1 MLPRRYSSSL
11 VVSSMKDLHWQLYS
25 HAATLVLCQ
34 PGLFV
39 RHGIK
44 YQWMKHEVRFPFS
57 FHWRLYSQDNILVLM
72 TKWPGS
78 HCLLCRQRHS
88 KPSQAQSCSRTSGPA
103 PNFAVPLVFPLVS
116 SELVGVGVWV
126 QRAKAERPLRK
137 ENAEALVWNKDIKA
151 YEA

>member
-34 PGLFV
+34 LGLFV

-72 TKWPGS
+72 AKWPGS
-78 HCLLCRQRHS
+78 HCLLCRQASHGP
-88 KPSQAQSCSRTSGPA
+88 KPRSQARPSSVLQQDIRAGAKFRRAFGFPSSIFQTGGGGGMGTKSQSRA
-103 PNFAVPLVFPLVS
+103 PIT
-116 SELVGVGVWV
+116 
-126 QRAKAERPLRK
+126 QRECRGLSV
-137 ENAEALVWNKDIKA
+137 E
-151 YEA
+151 